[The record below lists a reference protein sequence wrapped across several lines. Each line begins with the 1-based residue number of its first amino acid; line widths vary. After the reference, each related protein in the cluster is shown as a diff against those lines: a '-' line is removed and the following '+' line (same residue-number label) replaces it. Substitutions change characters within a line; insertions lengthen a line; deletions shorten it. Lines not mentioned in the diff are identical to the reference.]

1 MPATPSIKK
10 QLKFA
15 LYTSPVIGALAI
27 TPITIMDHYPFD
39 KWLLSVITIM
49 ILALALWGLN
59 IFLWVRTKG
68 VAIKRYIISI
78 LINLIIAWGVS
89 MLMFHAGQL
98 GRNGFHSTYFHFHF
112 ILFLSI
118 NTVILILQDLLVTRE
133 KKAAIELENQQLRLK
148 NMEAVNQQLKQQIQP
163 HFLFNSLST
172 LKSLM
177 SVNPDDAEEY
187 LVRLSEFLR
196 SSLSSHS
203 LNLIRLGDELDL
215 CVNYLEMQ
223 KIRFGEALQFDIR
236 IPEEWR
242 NNYYL
247 PAFSLQQL
255 AENALKHNILT
266 TDRPLHITMA
276 GQDRTITVTNN
287 WQKKEGISRGPGVGL
302 ANLQERYRILANSD
316 IVILAKDDIFSVSIK
331 ALEYESSDH

>member
-27 TPITIMDHYPFD
+27 TPITIIDRYPFD
-39 KWLLSVITIM
+39 KWLISVGAIM
-49 ILALALWGLN
+49 MLALSLWGLN
-59 IFLWVRTKG
+59 IFLWRWSKG
-68 VAIKRYIISI
+68 TPVKRYTLSI
-78 LINLIIAWGVS
+78 LVNLVIAWAVS
-89 MLMFHAGQL
+89 VFMLGGEHHRL
-98 GRNGFHSTYFHFHF
+98 HSTYFHFHL

-118 NTVILILQDLLVTRE
+118 DTVILILQDLLVTRE

-148 NMEAVNQQLKQQIQP
+148 NMEAMNQQLKQQIQP

-177 SVNPDDAEEY
+177 TVDPGNAEEY

-203 LNLIRLGDELDL
+203 LNLIRLSDELQL

-223 KIRFGEALQFDIR
+223 KIRFGEALDVH
-236 IPEEWR
+236 IPEEGQ
-242 NNYYL
+242 NSYYV
-247 PAFSLQQL
+247 PAFSLQLL
-255 AENALKHNILT
+255 AENAIKHNIMT
-266 TDRPLHITMA
+266 RDRPLRI
-276 GQDRTITVTNN
+276 TITEQDGIITVSNN
-287 WQKKEGISRGPGVGL
+287 RQKKEGATEGPGLGL
-302 ANLQERYRILANSD
+302 ANLQERYRILANKD
-316 IVILAKDDIFSVSIK
+316 IVINADDAIFSVSIK
-331 ALEYESSDH
+331 ALEHESSDH

>member
-1 MPATPSIKK
+1 MPATPSITR

-27 TPITIMDHYPFD
+27 TPITIIDHYSID
-39 KWLLSVITIM
+39 KWLLSVLAIM

-59 IFLWVRTKG
+59 ILLWVWTKG
-68 VAIKRYIISI
+68 VAVKRYSFSI
-78 LINLIIAWGVS
+78 LVNLVIAWAVS
-89 MLMFHAGQL
+89 ILMFDGIHH
-98 GRNGFHSTYFHFHF
+98 RPHSTYFHFHL
-112 ILFLSI
+112 ILFLAI
-118 NTVILILQDLLVTRE
+118 DTVILILQDLLVTRE

-177 SVNPDDAEEY
+177 TTDPDNAEEY
-187 LVRLSEFLR
+187 LIRLSEFLR

-203 LNLIRLGDELDL
+203 FNLIRVGDELGL

-223 KIRFGEALQFDIR
+223 KIRFGKALQFDIH
-236 IPEEWR
+236 IPEEWK
-242 NNYYL
+242 NTWYL

-255 AENALKHNILT
+255 AENAIKHNILT
-266 TDRPLHITMA
+266 TDRPLHITIS
-276 GQDRTITVTNN
+276 GQERTITVSNN
-287 WQKKEGISRGPGVGL
+287 WQPKEEGTKGPGVGL
-302 ANLQERYRILANSD
+302 ANLQERYRILSGSGIIID
-316 IVILAKDDIFSVSIK
+316 AKDEVFSVSIK
-331 ALEYESSDH
+331 TLEYENSDH